1 MATAVHKLDIPSVRD
16 RVSAEEWDTRVNL
29 AAAYR
34 LVAIYGW
41 THLVQNHIS
50 ARVPGKDEHFLIN
63 PYGML
68 FREITASSLVK
79 IDLDGK
85 IVDETPYKVNEA
97 GFVIHSAVHAARPD
111 LTCVLHTHT
120 EAGMAISALE
130 GGLIPINQGAF
141 RFYNRVA
148 YHDYEGVALDLDE
161 RARIARD
168 LGDEKRVM
176 ILRNH
181 GLLTAGRTI
190 AEAFVLMYHLEKT
203 CKAQLLAMATGAKLI
218 VPPPETCEHAASQF
232 ERGGRITGTLDW
244 PALIR
249 EADDADPSYRE

>member
-1 MATAVHKLDIPSVRD
+1 MATAASRLDIPSVRD
-16 RVSAEEWDTRVNL
+16 RVSADEWETRVNL
-29 AAAYR
+29 AACYR
-34 LVAIYGW
+34 LVALYGW
-41 THLVQNHIS
+41 THLIQNHVS
-50 ARVPGKDEHFLIN
+50 ARVPGAEEHFLIN

-79 IDLDGK
+79 IDLDGR
-85 IVDETPYKVNEA
+85 IVDETPYRVNEA

-111 LTCVLHTHT
+111 LHCVLHTHT

-130 GGLIPINQGAF
+130 DGLIPINQGAF
-141 RFYNRVA
+141 RFYNRVG

-168 LGDEKRVM
+168 LGDHKVM
-176 ILRNH
+176 VLRNH

-203 CKAQLLAMATGAKLI
+203 CKAQLLAMATGARLI
-218 VPPPETCEHAASQF
+218 QPPPETYEHAAQQF
-232 ERGGRITGTLDW
+232 ERGGRVTGTLDW
-244 PALIR
+244 PALLR
-249 EADDADPSYRE
+249 EADDADPGYRE

>member
-1 MATAVHKLDIPSVRD
+1 MASKVSRLDTPGMRD
-16 RVSAEEWDTRVNL
+16 RVSAEEWETRVNL
-29 AAAYR
+29 AACYR
-34 LVAIYGW
+34 LVALYGW

-50 ARVPGKDEHFLIN
+50 ARVPGEDTHFLIN

-79 IDLDGK
+79 IDQDGR
-85 IVDETPYKVNEA
+85 IVDDSPHTVNAA
-97 GFVIHSAVHAARPD
+97 GFVIHSAVHAARHD
-111 LTCVLHTHT
+111 LNCVLHTHT
-120 EAGMAISALE
+120 EAGMAISALKC
-130 GGLIPINQGAF
+130 GLLPLNQGAF
-141 RFYNRVA
+141 RFHNRVA

-168 LGDEKRVM
+168 LGTRSVM

-203 CKAQLLAMATGAKLI
+203 CRAQLMAMATGAELI
-218 VPPPETCEHAASQF
+218 IPPDDVCEHAAAQF
-232 ERGGRITGTLDW
+232 ERPGRPVTGTLDW
-244 PALIR
+244 PALLR
-249 EADDADPSYRE
+249 EADDADPSFRE